1 MRFFKQLEKLSR
13 AAFGVPSG
21 GDLKSA
27 EKSLTGRPDLPQWD
41 YQSPSPYSGN
51 VQWDETGRPVG
62 QMPRGNF
69 ALDYQYEADRRT
81 QQRRDALWSDARQ
94 ALQRGAGLLESYRPG
109 GAAALSSGIYGQM
122 AGMYGQ
128 QAMTQESPDLLMG
141 YREHKQE
148 MADYERKKAEGKAR
162 LLSIASAG
170 TTLLGGG
177 IGGAPVGAAMAAAG
191 GQQMYPQAIGPQP
204 AQGQGS
210 PVGGL
215 APGQQGP
222 PVPNNIPGQPFQ
234 ARAGGSPQQALQ
246 ATAGGVGAGS
256 PQQTRL
262 GDESGAGMP
271 GAPSGRSGG
280 GGAPGAPGA
289 GPEGQAGPGGGVGA
303 GGMPPM
309 SLFSSGEAAGLSMS
323 SMPIPD
329 EVYERAAEDDD
340 RDEFTYAM
348 QMSATDRLAQAM
360 RSGGIVGRMTR
371 TA

>member
-1 MRFFKQLEKLSR
+1 MGFFKELEKISR
-13 AAFGVPSG
+13 AAFGVPSS

-27 EKSLTGRPDLPQWD
+27 EKKLTGRPDLPQWD

-81 QQRRDALWSDARQ
+81 QQRRDVLWSDARQ
-94 ALQRGAGLLESYRPG
+94 ALQRGAGVMESYRPG

-122 AGMYGQ
+122 AGLSAQ
-128 QAMTQESPDLLMG
+128 QAMSLESPDLLMG
-141 YREHKQE
+141 YREHKQD

-170 TTLLGGG
+170 ATLLGGG
-177 IGGAPVGAAMAAAG
+177 MGGGAQPTAPV

-204 AQGQGS
+204 VQGQGS

-234 ARAGGSPQQALQ
+234 ARTGGGPQHALQ
-246 ATAGGVGAGS
+246 ATAGGVVGQGAG
-256 PQQTRL
+256 L
-262 GDESGAGMP
+262 GDAMGAGMP
-271 GAPSGRSGG
+271 GAPGGRSGG
-280 GGAPGAPGA
+280 SGGPGAPGA
-289 GPEGQAGPGGGVGA
+289 GPAQQGAPGGGVGA

-309 SLFSSGEAAGLSMS
+309 SLFSSGEAAGLSMA

-348 QMSATDRLAQAM
+348 QMSATDRLASAM
-360 RSGGIVGRMTR
+360 RSGGLVGRMSR
-371 TA
+371 AV